1 MPGAVF
7 LEGDQVTLRTVQ
19 HEDYEFL
26 VRNLNDPKVRHA
38 GYETVRAPVS
48 EEAVATKVESD
59 DSHIFLVCR
68 DKTRVGSASIKDID
82 LRGRK
87 AEVSY
92 WITPDEQGEGYA
104 TEAAELCLTHAFDEL
119 GLHKVWA
126 RTVGDNEASKR
137 VLEKLGFQQ
146 EGVLQEHW
154 YGFGRY
160 VDEYRFGLLRSER

>member
-1 MPGAVF
+1 MPGPVF
-7 LEGDQVTLRTVQ
+7 LEGEQVTLRTVQ
-19 HEDYEFL
+19 PEDHGFL
-26 VRNLNDPKVRHA
+26 VRNLNDPTVRHA

-48 EEAVATKVESD
+48 EDDVATEVESD
-59 DSHIFLVCR
+59 DSHTFLVCR
-68 DKTRVGSASIKDID
+68 EETRVGSASIKDID

-87 AEVSY
+87 AELSY
-92 WITPDEQGEGYA
+92 WIAPDEQGKGYA
-104 TEAAELCLTHAFDEL
+104 TEAAALCLTHAFDEL

-146 EGVLQEHW
+146 EGVLHEHW

-160 VDEYRFGLLRSER
+160 VDECRFGLLRSER